1 MSLQL
6 TCVVVGCQAKST
18 RGHSTGGI
26 YFWSVLALSGLPSI
40 SAKSSKID
48 TGPFRGGRIDLE
60 GGDRLWVG
68 SCSGGKLAARSRAGP
83 SIKFGQIYESVTGYV
98 WRDGTLVM
106 KQEIGHYPRP
116 NLRTAGIM
124 RWSILRADLV
134 VKKKPAG
141 SLTRLPTGVTMEN
154 ACRKESV
161 CPLLWHADS
170 PLRIVRSIRLG
181 WLGCRSERTGVTYHI
196 RRESQEEIGTDCA
209 FTNLIQCG
217 GVEGGDRLWVGSC
230 SGEGIA
236 ARSRAGPSTKFMG
249 FRMGA
254 YIRASTCG
262 RRHNKITQ

>member
-1 MSLQL
+1 MGYGGGEGLLGMSLQL

-68 SCSGGKLAARSRAGP
+68 SCSG
-83 SIKFGQIYESVTGYV
+83 
-98 WRDGTLVM
+98 
-106 KQEIGHYPRP
+106 
-116 NLRTAGIM
+116 
-124 RWSILRADLV
+124 
-134 VKKKPAG
+134 
-141 SLTRLPTGVTMEN
+141 
-154 ACRKESV
+154 
-161 CPLLWHADS
+161 
-170 PLRIVRSIRLG
+170 
-181 WLGCRSERTGVTYHI
+181 
-196 RRESQEEIGTDCA
+196 
-209 FTNLIQCG
+209 
-217 GVEGGDRLWVGSC
+217 
-230 SGEGIA
+230 EGIA